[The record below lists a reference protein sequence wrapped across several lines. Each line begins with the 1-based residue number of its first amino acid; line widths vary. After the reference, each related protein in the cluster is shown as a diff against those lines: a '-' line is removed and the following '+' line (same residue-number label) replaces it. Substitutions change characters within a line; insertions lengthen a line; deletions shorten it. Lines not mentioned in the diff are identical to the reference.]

1 VAPSEGR
8 RLMDRQIRRL
18 GIALVALFAVLF
30 GQVAY
35 VQVFAAERIAD
46 SPGNATRQ
54 IRAEFEVERGQII
67 AADRRTV
74 LARSVE
80 AGPNQVYRFRR
91 EYPEGELFGHITG
104 YYSRIFGRAGIEQAY
119 NEYLAGTAPELA
131 VSNVTD
137 MILGRSKKGASVY
150 TTIWPELQ
158 RVAQQALGGQ
168 PGAVA
173 AIDPQ
178 TGDVLALYSNP
189 GFDPNLL
196 SSGSDR
202 SMRGAWDELNGD
214 TRKPLLSK
222 AFQELFLPGSGFKMV
237 TAAAELER
245 GATIETTWPNPHVLD
260 LPTTDDDLANYGG
273 AFCAGGASRVTTLV
287 AFQQSCNVTFGVMGL
302 DLYGER
308 TGNFGLS
315 YQANA
320 FGFCLTNPPEVTG
333 CEEPPIPFE
342 LPFQNGRFPEAEY
355 FADRVP
361 ARAYAGVGLDNVLTN
376 PLHMALAAGAIAN
389 GGDLYAP
396 RIVTSV
402 RDAQGRT
409 VREFGSE
416 SVSKPITSTTASQM
430 TQLMLSVTQGGTAS
444 SAFSGFN
451 IPVAGKTGT
460 ATTGEG
466 SPPNAWFTAFA
477 PAGTGEPAAIAVSV
491 IVLEGGGLGDA
502 ATGGQIAAPI
512 ARAVIDAYLNG

>member
-1 VAPSEGR
+1 
-8 RLMDRQIRRL
+8 MDRQIRRL

-91 EYPEGELFGHITG
+91 EYPEGDLFGHVTG
-104 YYSRIFGRAGIEQAY
+104 YYSRIFGRAGIEQAF
-119 NEYLAGTAPELA
+119 NQYLAGTAPELA

-137 MILGRSKKGASVY
+137 LILGRTKKGASVY

-158 RVAQQALGGQ
+158 RVAREALGGQ

-173 AIDPQ
+173 AIDPR

-189 GFDPNLL
+189 GFDPNVL

-202 SMRGAWDELNGD
+202 AIRSAWDELNGD
-214 TRKPLLSK
+214 ASKPLLSK
-222 AFQELFLPGSGFKMV
+222 AFQELFLPGSGFKIV
-237 TAAAELER
+237 TASAELER
-245 GATIETTWPNPHVLD
+245 DASVDTPWPNPHVLD
-260 LPTTDDDLANYGG
+260 LPTTDDDLTNYGG
-273 AFCAGGASRVTTLV
+273 ALCAGGASQVTTLV

-315 YQANA
+315 DQADA
-320 FGFCLTNPPEVTG
+320 YGFCMTNPPEVTG
-333 CEEPPIPFE
+333 CDEPRIPFA
-342 LPFQNGRFPEAEY
+342 LPFQNGRFPEAGY
-355 FADRVP
+355 FADRIP
-361 ARAYAGVGLDNVLTN
+361 ARAYAAVGLDNVLTN

-389 GGDLYAP
+389 GGEMMAP

-409 VREFGSE
+409 VREFGTE
-416 SVSKPITSTTASQM
+416 SVSRPISRGTAAEM

-444 SAFSGFN
+444 SAFSGFG

-460 ATTGEG
+460 ATTGDD
-466 SPPNAWFTAFA
+466 SPPNAWFSAFA
-477 PAGTGEPAAIAVSV
+477 PAGTGEPPRIAVSV

-512 ARAVIDAYLNG
+512 ARAVIDAYLDG

>member
-1 VAPSEGR
+1 
-8 RLMDRQIRRL
+8 MDRQIRRL

-80 AGPNQVYRFRR
+80 TGPNQVFRYRR
-91 EYPEGELFGHITG
+91 EYPEGELFGHVTG
-104 YYSRIFGRAGIEQAY
+104 YYSRIFGRGGIEQAF
-119 NEYLAGTAPELA
+119 NDYLAGTADELA

-137 MILGRSKKGASVY
+137 LVLGRPKKGASVY
-150 TTIWPELQ
+150 TTIVPGLQ
-158 RVAQQALGGQ
+158 RVAEEALGDQ

-173 AIDPQ
+173 AIDPEN
-178 TGDVLALYSNP
+178 GDILALYSNP

-196 SSGSDR
+196 SNGPDR
-202 SMRGAWDELNGD
+202 AMRAAWDELNGD
-214 TRKPLLSK
+214 PGKPLLSK
-222 AFQELFLPGSGFKMV
+222 AFQELFLPGSSFKMV
-237 TAAAELER
+237 TASAVLER
-245 GATIETTWPNPHVLD
+245 GATIDTTWPNPRVLD
-260 LPTTDDDLANYGG
+260 LPTTDDDLENYGG
-273 AFCAGGASRVTTLV
+273 ALCQGGAPRVTTLQ
-287 AFQQSCNVTFGVMGL
+287 AFQESCNVTFGEMGL
-302 DLYGER
+302 ALYGER

-315 YQANA
+315 DQADV
-320 FGFCLTNPPEVTG
+320 FGFCLTNPPDVTT
-333 CEEPPIPFE
+333 CEEQRIPFE
-342 LPFQNGRFPEAEY
+342 LPFENGRIPEASY
-355 FADRVP
+355 FAERIP
-361 ARAYAGVGLDNVLTN
+361 ARAYSGVGLDNVLTN
-376 PLHMALAAGAIAN
+376 PLHLALVAGAIAN
-389 GGDLYAP
+389 GGDVMAP

-409 VREFGSE
+409 VREFDE
-416 SVSKPITSTTASQM
+416 EIVSRAITQTTAARM
-430 TQLMLSVTQGGTAS
+430 TEMMLSVTQGGTAT
-444 SAFSGFN
+444 SAFSGFG

-460 ATTGEG
+460 ATTGEN
-466 SPPNAWFTAFA
+466 SPPNAWFTGFA
-477 PAGTGEPAAIAVSV
+477 PAGGGQTPRIAVSV

-512 ARAVIDAYLNG
+512 ARAVIDAYL

>member
-1 VAPSEGR
+1 
-8 RLMDRQIRRL
+8 MDRQIRRL

-35 VQVFAAERIAD
+35 IQVFAAERIAD

-80 AGPNQVYRFRR
+80 AGPNQVYRYER

-104 YYSRIFGRAGIEQAY
+104 YYSRIFGRAGIEDAF
-119 NEYLAGTAPELA
+119 NDYLAGTAPELA

-137 MILGRSKKGASVY
+137 LILGRPKKGASVY
-150 TTIWPELQ
+150 TTIDPEVQ
-158 RVAQQALGGQ
+158 RAAADALGGQ

-173 AIDPQ
+173 AVDPSN
-178 TGDVLALYSNP
+178 GDVIALYSSP
-189 GFDPNLL
+189 TFDPNLL
-196 SSGSDR
+196 SNGSDR
-202 SMRGAWDELNGD
+202 SIREAWESLNSESG
-214 TRKPLLSK
+214 KPLLSK
-222 AFQELFLPGSGFKMV
+222 AFQELFLPGSSFKMV
-237 TAAAELER
+237 TASAVLER
-245 GATIETTWPNPHVLD
+245 DASIETAWPNPHVLD
-260 LPTTDDDLANYGG
+260 LPTTEDDLANYGG
-273 AFCAGGASRVTTLV
+273 ALCQGGASQVTTLQ
-287 AFQQSCNVTFGVMGL
+287 AFQESCNVTFGEMGL

-315 YQANA
+315 EQAEA
-320 FGFCLTNPPEVTG
+320 YGFCLTDPPDTA
-333 CEEPPIPFE
+333 CEEPLIPFD
-342 LPFQNGRFPEAEY
+342 LPFQNGRFPQASY
-355 FADRVP
+355 FAERIP
-361 ARAYAGVGLDNVLTN
+361 ARAYAAVGLDNDLTN
-376 PLHMALAAGAIAN
+376 PLHLALVAAAIAN
-389 GGDLYAP
+389 GGEMMAP

-409 VREFGSE
+409 VREFDE
-416 SVSKPITSTTASQM
+416 EPLLRPITSTTASEM

-444 SAFSGFN
+444 SAFSGFG

-466 SPPNAWFTAFA
+466 SPPNAWFTGFA
-477 PAGTGEPAAIAVSV
+477 PAGSGQTPRIAVSV

-502 ATGGQIAAPI
+502 ATGGQLAAPI
-512 ARAVIDAYLNG
+512 ARAVIDAYL